1 MQTILEILLN
11 GIVQG
16 AAYSLVAFG
25 LAMVYGTARV
35 LNFAHGSFFTVGAYL
50 CWLFAEQ
57 LGLGYLAGLLLILP
71 ILFILG
77 VGLDQLVVRPLRK
90 YGNWKTITM
99 MATLGVAFAIDNA
112 NLIIFGP
119 QQKIMP
125 PLIDGAS
132 SIFGVTFSNQ
142 KLIIFAASIAIVLS
156 LGAFL
161 NRTRH
166 GQAIQAVAQSMEG
179 ARIVGIF
186 PNTVFS
192 YAIGIAI
199 ALTGLAGA
207 LLAPINLISPLGGWA
222 LFLKAF
228 VIVVFG
234 GLGSTN
240 GALYAAFILGI
251 IESAVIYT
259 IGATWIMPIWLFT
272 LLIVLMV
279 RPQGLFG
286 KWGE

>member
-1 MQTILEILLN
+1 MQTILEVLLN

-16 AAYSLVAFG
+16 AVYSLAAFG
-25 LAMVYGTARV
+25 LAMVYGTARI

-50 CWLFAEQ
+50 CWTLAEP
-57 LGLGYLAGLLLILP
+57 LGLGYLLSLFLILP
-71 ILFILG
+71 VLFCLG
-77 VGLDQLVVRPLRK
+77 LGLDHFIVRPLRAQR
-90 YGNWKTITM
+90 NWKTVTM
-99 MATLGVAFAIDNA
+99 MATLGVAFVIDNA

-119 QQKIMP
+119 QQKILP
-125 PLIDGAS
+125 PLIEGSAN
-132 SIFGVTFSNQ
+132 ILGVAFANQ
-142 KLIIFAASIAIVLS
+142 KLIIFATSIAIVLS

-161 NRTRH
+161 GRTRH
-166 GQAIQAVAQSMEG
+166 GQAIQAVSQSMEG

-186 PNTVFS
+186 PNRVFS
-192 YAIGIAI
+192 YAFGIAI

-207 LLAPINLISPLGGWA
+207 LLAPINLISPLGGWP

-234 GLGSTN
+234 GLGSTK

-259 IGATWIMPIWLFT
+259 IGATWIMPVWLIT
-272 LLIVLMV
+272 LLFVLMV

-286 KWGE
+286 KWGN

>member
-50 CWLFAEQ
+50 CWFFSEQ
-57 LGLGYLAGLLLILP
+57 LGLGYLAGLFLILP

-90 YGNWKTITM
+90 YSNWKTITM

-125 PLIDGAS
+125 PLIEGAS
-132 SIFGVTFSNQ
+132 SILGVTFSNQ
-142 KLIIFAASIAIVLS
+142 KLIIFATSIAIVIS

-161 NRTRH
+161 SRTRH

-286 KWGE
+286 RWGE

>member
-1 MQTILEILLN
+1 
-11 GIVQG
+11 
-16 AAYSLVAFG
+16 
-25 LAMVYGTARV
+25 MVP
-35 LNFAHGSFFTVGAYL
+35 FFTVGAYL
-50 CWLFAEQ
+50 CWLFSEQ
-57 LGLGYLAGLLLILP
+57 LGLGYLAGLVLILP
-71 ILFILG
+71 VLFLMG

-90 YGNWKTITM
+90 YENWKTVTM
-99 MATLGVAFAIDNA
+99 MATLGVAFVIDNA

-119 QQKIMP
+119 QQKFMV
-125 PLIDGAS
+125 PLIEGSS

-161 NRTRH
+161 GRTRH
-166 GQAIQAVAQSMEG
+166 GQAIKAVAQSMQG

-186 PNTVFS
+186 PNNVFS
-192 YAIGIAI
+192 YAFGIAI
-199 ALTGLAGA
+199 MLTGLAGA
-207 LLAPINLISPLGGWA
+207 LLAPITLISPLGGWP

-251 IESAVIYT
+251 IESIVIYT
-259 IGATWIMPIWLFT
+259 IGATWIMPVWLLT

>member
-1 MQTILEILLN
+1 MQIILEILLN

-50 CWLFAEQ
+50 CWFFSEQ
-57 LGLGYLAGLLLILP
+57 LGLGYLAGLFLILP
-71 ILFILG
+71 ILFLLG

-90 YGNWKTITM
+90 YSNWKTITM

-125 PLIDGAS
+125 PLIEGAS
-132 SIFGVTFSNQ
+132 SILGVTFSNQ
-142 KLIIFAASIAIVLS
+142 KLIIFATSIAIVIS

-161 NRTRH
+161 SRTRH

-286 KWGE
+286 RWGE

>member
-1 MQTILEILLN
+1 MQTLLEILLN

-16 AAYSLVAFG
+16 ALYSLAAFG

-50 CWLFAEQ
+50 CWTFSEQ
-57 LGLGYLAGLLLILP
+57 LGLGYLVSLFLILP
-71 ILFILG
+71 VLFGLG
-77 VGLDQLVVRPLRK
+77 VGLDQTIVRPLRK
-90 YGNWKTITM
+90 HGNWKTVTM
-99 MATLGVAFAIDNA
+99 MATLGVAFALDNA

-119 QQKIMP
+119 QQKILP
-125 PLIDGAS
+125 PLIEGS
-132 SIFGVTFSNQ
+132 STVLGVTFSNQ
-142 KLIIFAASIAIVLS
+142 KLLIFGTSIAIVLA

-161 NRTRH
+161 GRTSH
-166 GQAIQAVAQSMEG
+166 GQAIQAVAQDMEG

-186 PNTVFS
+186 PNNVFS
-192 YAIGIAI
+192 YAFGIAI

-207 LLAPINLISPLGGWA
+207 LLAPINLISPLGGWP

-234 GLGSTN
+234 GLGSTK
-240 GALYAAFILGI
+240 GALYAAFILGV
-251 IESAVIYT
+251 IESTVIYT
-259 IGATWIMPIWLFT
+259 IGATWIMPIWLAT
-272 LLIVLMV
+272 LLVVLMV